1 MKDDGGDVLN
11 ATALFKMPA
20 DRSEMGACCPVA
32 VADLNHKES
41 DHKLISFQMQIGK
54 MATKQVQ
61 LLALVKNV
69 FLPF

>member
-20 DRSEMGACCPVA
+20 GRSEMGACCPSA

-41 DHKLISFQMQIGK
+41 DHKLISFQMHVGDK
-54 MATKQVQ
+54 TKF
-61 LLALVKNV
+61 NWW
-69 FLPF
+69 LP